1 MQFKTT
7 TNDDEKLKLMH
18 KIEKKTQD
26 LSTLHTE
33 KSLLTQAL
41 REKDLL
47 IEQMQGQVTILKG
60 ETAQAEIMKADT
72 RRRCEEEMRDLI
84 VRERK
89 DKSKLQREIENLT
102 Q

>member
-1 MQFKTT
+1 MQFKTS

-26 LSTLHTE
+26 ISTLHTE
-33 KSLLTQAL
+33 KALLTQAL

-60 ETAQAEIMKADT
+60 ENAQAEIVKGDT

-89 DKSKLQREIENLT
+89 DKSKL
-102 Q
+102 